1 MSRRRAATLVETLL
15 GAALFLAVMAGAWVV
30 LTATR
35 RQTEQAYRYTSVT
48 QGAASIATRLR
59 LDLAA
64 VTLGGPPGPGNAAV
78 QVGEDGRSLGL
89 LRAPALGPTGGP
101 MEVPSGSVWVEW
113 STAPGPGGTSL
124 LVRTENAAALD
135 PADRMRMTWEL
146 NPARLVRFRREL
158 HAGHHYV
165 IAELLMVDL
174 VAAEDP
180 GATPRR
186 GLPIRVVAELRDPGS
201 LGAIEAYLPEFDL
214 HELLGPLPAEEPLD
228 GPIGGFGAVVE

>member
-135 PADRMRMTWEL
+135 PADRERYVDAVADVLVPGGALVAVLWEHGRDGGPPYDIAGDL
-146 NPARLVRFRREL
+146 ISSWFARRFQEVGRIDLPPFERRPGVERLVTFTLAPE
-158 HAGHHYV
+158 G
-165 IAELLMVDL
+165 
-174 VAAEDP
+174 
-180 GATPRR
+180 
-186 GLPIRVVAELRDPGS
+186 GLPVA
-201 LGAIEAYLPEFDL
+201 
-214 HELLGPLPAEEPLD
+214 
-228 GPIGGFGAVVE
+228 